1 MIKFLAKLA
10 LARAMGSRGG
20 MAGGL
25 AGGLAGAFRPKG
37 VKGLIVQALLR
48 RLRR

>member
-1 MIKFLAKLA
+1 MIKLLAKLA

-20 MAGGL
+20 M

>member
-20 MAGGL
+20 MAD
-25 AGGLAGAFRPKG
+25 AFRPKG